1 MAPFSTERVDHEA
14 ENPKPISGRLE
25 SSLVSRGRSSIS
37 TLRCPEVR
45 LELNFEVSRGPIRI
59 VTLIST
65 LMCSW
70 VGGVQRSDQNY
81 DFEVSRG
88 PIRIV
93 NLISTL
99 LCSQVGLGFDVSGC
113 RGVISA
119 CGVQR
124 SV

>member
-1 MAPFSTERVDHEA
+1 MHFVCFLCSTERVDHEA

-65 LMCSW
+65 LMCS
-70 VGGVQRSDQNY
+70 
-81 DFEVSRG
+81 
-88 PIRIV
+88 
-93 NLISTL
+93 
-99 LCSQVGLGFDVSGC
+99 
-113 RGVISA
+113 
-119 CGVQR
+119 
-124 SV
+124 

>member
-1 MAPFSTERVDHEA
+1 MFSNRLEFLDVLKTQGKPMHFVCFLCSTERVDHEA

-70 VGGVQRSDQNY
+70 VGGVQRSD
-81 DFEVSRG
+81 
-88 PIRIV
+88 
-93 NLISTL
+93 
-99 LCSQVGLGFDVSGC
+99 
-113 RGVISA
+113 
-119 CGVQR
+119 
-124 SV
+124 